1 MKLQS
6 VKHKRV
12 CIFTYSNSSQN
23 LEFFLTLFYK
33 NFFNNL
39 PLMASVVEAVST
51 RLAHDGGDIGSG
63 GGGCGSAGVQHGY
76 PGRTI
81 PGPAS
86 S

>member
-1 MKLQS
+1 
-6 VKHKRV
+6 
-12 CIFTYSNSSQN
+12 
-23 LEFFLTLFYK
+23 
-33 NFFNNL
+33 
-39 PLMASVVEAVST
+39 MASTVEAVST

-86 S
+86 P